1 MTNKDLNA
9 LYKEIGR
16 VVETNEDT
24 KIGKKMLKIF
34 ERIKPALEQYQ
45 KEVDELRLDNALTD
59 EKDVLILDEKGEYK
73 FTKEGLR
80 KLTAQI
86 NDLNNAKADVKV
98 IEVVNP
104 NGLEEFTFLKG
115 WVTGVN
121 FVEDEEL

>member
-1 MTNKDLNA
+1 MTNKDLNT

-16 VVETNEDT
+16 VVETNQDT

-73 FTKEGLR
+73 FTKENLK

-86 NDLNNAKADVKV
+86 NDLNNRQADVKV
-98 IEVVNP
+98 IEIVNP

>member
-16 VVETNEDT
+16 VVERNGDT
-24 KIGKKMLKIF
+24 KVGKKMLKIF

-59 EKDVLILDEKGEYK
+59 EKDVLVLDEKGEYK
-73 FTKEGLR
+73 FTKDGLR
-80 KLTAQI
+80 KLTSQI
-86 NDLNNAKADVKV
+86 NDLNNRHIDVKV

-104 NGLEEFTFLKG
+104 NGLEEFAFLKG